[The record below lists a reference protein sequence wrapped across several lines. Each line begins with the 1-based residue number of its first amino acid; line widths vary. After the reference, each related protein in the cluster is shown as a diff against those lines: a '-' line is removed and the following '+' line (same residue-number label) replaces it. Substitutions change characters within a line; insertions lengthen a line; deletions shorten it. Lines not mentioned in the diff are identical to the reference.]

1 MNGLVTGGVKG
12 LQRDISQNWV
22 AFNFFLTRDCGWGAR
37 HCLGWA
43 GPEGSW
49 RQELSASHGHAEPQ
63 TGWPVRCR
71 QRAGNGTRELTCL
84 LPAIKQQS
92 HTSWHGDTDNKAGRD
107 TPDRS
112 ASSLHRCRAV
122 PTDRQTD
129 RFPGSCNPS
138 VSWGQFTLLVGA
150 LLFSGRSLC
159 TAACSSPSWRDHR
172 ASTQDQDIWVLFLA
186 LLLAI
191 HHISPFPHLLSGNN
205 AVLLKPST

>member
-112 ASSLHRCRAV
+112 ASFLHRCRAV
-122 PTDRQTD
+122 PTDRQTGFQGLATRRWAEGD
-129 RFPGSCNPS
+129 SPCSLGLCFLVEDPSALQPAHRPPGETTELRHKTRTSGFYFWLCC
-138 VSWGQFTLLVGA
+138 WQFT
-150 LLFSGRSLC
+150 
-159 TAACSSPSWRDHR
+159 T
-172 ASTQDQDIWVLFLA
+172 FL
-186 LLLAI
+186 
-191 HHISPFPHLLSGNN
+191 HFPICYLGIMRYC
-205 AVLLKPST
+205 